1 MKRSNAMIRNV
12 PINQNVLKSTLGK
25 GFVEFKIDED
35 GELCTT
41 NHQYKQTNALLLH
54 LRKVHKEEV
63 HFHSVQGVPNT
74 NSLHSKSSKR
84 KPPTRRKLNKSRQ
97 QQRAESPILSSGDQ
111 TQESGPPEPEI
122 PASPQD
128 NIPIPSEID
137 SESTSKRSENV
148 LTSQPTDP
156 STTTTSSTLTPHS
169 TTQLPQSAPNPT
181 SKTLEKRKND
191 SSEENSTNNHE
202 ITTTE
207 SSILKK
213 QRINPST
220 QKFIDIC
227 NDIDSAHPP
236 TPPKLTPNTRP
247 RLDTKMRWNAIGG
260 PFDLPYYNHL
270 PNVTEMLKMLKRS
283 SKCWKSWKVC
293 KKCPCPNWHAPYFV
307 SDACDDIRMFKQPVD
322 ENGNMI
328 RFHKTNNT
336 DTDVDSDAGS
346 GSGNVSVISI

>member
-1 MKRSNAMIRNV
+1 MFSKRLEN
-12 PINQNVLKSTLGK
+12 
-25 GFVEFKIDED
+25 
-35 GELCTT
+35 
-41 NHQYKQTNALLLH
+41 
-54 LRKVHKEEV
+54 
-63 HFHSVQGVPNT
+63 

-191 SSEENSTNNHE
+191 SSEEN
-202 ITTTE
+202 
-207 SSILKK
+207 
-213 QRINPST
+213 
-220 QKFIDIC
+220 
-227 NDIDSAHPP
+227 
-236 TPPKLTPNTRP
+236 
-247 RLDTKMRWNAIGG
+247 
-260 PFDLPYYNHL
+260 
-270 PNVTEMLKMLKRS
+270 
-283 SKCWKSWKVC
+283 
-293 KKCPCPNWHAPYFV
+293 KCPCPNWHAPYFV

-346 GSGNVSVISI
+346 GSGNVSVISISGSGSGSSSVNTTSSVGDSDN

>member
-1 MKRSNAMIRNV
+1 M
-12 PINQNVLKSTLGK
+12 
-25 GFVEFKIDED
+25 
-35 GELCTT
+35 
-41 NHQYKQTNALLLH
+41 
-54 LRKVHKEEV
+54 
-63 HFHSVQGVPNT
+63 
-74 NSLHSKSSKR
+74 
-84 KPPTRRKLNKSRQ
+84 NKSRQ

-207 SSILKK
+207 SSILV
-213 QRINPST
+213 RI
-220 QKFIDIC
+220 
-227 NDIDSAHPP
+227 
-236 TPPKLTPNTRP
+236 L
-247 RLDTKMRWNAIGG
+247 
-260 PFDLPYYNHL
+260 
-270 PNVTEMLKMLKRS
+270 
-283 SKCWKSWKVC
+283 
-293 KKCPCPNWHAPYFV
+293 
-307 SDACDDIRMFKQPVD
+307 FKT
-322 ENGNMI
+322 
-328 RFHKTNNT
+328 F
-336 DTDVDSDAGS
+336 
-346 GSGNVSVISI
+346 